1 MIEFLIFL
9 AGAVA
14 FLLLLFGATG
24 TFVTFALGCVEPGD
38 ETIKQGFLFSC
49 TLLAVAFLLVLIVIP

>member
-1 MIEFLIFL
+1 MIEFLAFL
-9 AGAVA
+9 TGACA

-24 TFVTFALGCVEPGD
+24 TFVTFILAGVEPAD

-49 TLLAVAFLLVLIVIP
+49 TLLAVAFILVLIVIP